1 VEEYLKID
9 EAAAYL
15 RKPIETLR
23 KWRSQ
28 GTGPRAAKAGRN
40 LLYRRSEI
48 DRWVREQERQ
58 PAGRASDG

>member
-9 EAAAYL
+9 EAAAYM
-15 RKPIETLR
+15 RTPVETLR

-28 GTGPRAAKAGRN
+28 GTGPRAARAGRS

-48 DRWVREQERQ
+48 DRWIREREQE
-58 PAGRASDG
+58 PVGRAG